1 MTILPIVRKE
11 FRQIR
16 RDKRALGILIFL
28 PGFLLILV
36 GYALNFDVKHV
47 GVAVL
52 DEDRTPESRRLAEG
66 LTNSEY
72 LEYTWSIRD
81 RSEVDAVLDGAQ
93 ARVVLII
100 PRGFSHTLLSGSTA
114 TVQVLV
120 DGSNPN
126 SASISAAYMLIGIR
140 DYSSRI
146 LTEWM
151 DRRGMEIALPVDIR
165 PRLWFNPELK
175 TAKFLVPGVFGLILL
190 LSTVISTSLSVVRE
204 KELGTMEQLKTSPLH
219 AYEIIIGKA
228 LPYVGIA
235 LVAATIILLMGWG
248 LFDVTVR
255 GSLLLLYG
263 AILLFLLAGLG
274 QGLLISAVA
283 QTQQVAFFLSVFSS
297 LLPTF
302 LLSGFVFPLKSMPW
316 LLQGI
321 GAILPTKY
329 FLIIVRSIIL
339 KDVGFWPLW
348 PEFLALGLFTLATVT
363 ISSIRLHRDLSS

>member
-1 MTILPIVRKE
+1 MNILPIVRKE

-52 DEDRTPESRRLAEG
+52 DEDKTPESRRLTDG
-66 LTNSEY
+66 LTHSEY
-72 LEYTWSIRD
+72 LEYRWSLRD
-81 RSEVDAVLDGAQ
+81 RSEVDGVLDGAQ
-93 ARVVLII
+93 ARVVII
-100 PRGFSHTLLSGSTA
+100 VPRGFSHDLLQGKTA

-126 SASISAAYMLIGIR
+126 TAAIASSYVLIGVR
-140 DYSSRI
+140 DFSSRV
-146 LTEWM
+146 LAEWM
-151 DRRGMEIALPVDIR
+151 DKRGMKIQVPVDIR
-165 PRLWFNPELK
+165 PRLWFNPELR

-228 LPYVGIA
+228 LPYVVIA
-235 LVAATIILLMGWG
+235 LLAATIILIMGWL
-248 LFDVTVR
+248 LFDVTVK
-255 GSLLLLYG
+255 GSLLLLYF
-263 AILLFLLAGLG
+263 AILIFLLAGLG
-274 QGLLISAVA
+274 QGLLISAIA
-283 QTQQVAFFLSVFSS
+283 NTQQIAFFLSVFSS

-316 LLQGI
+316 LLQFI
-321 GAILPTKY
+321 GSILPTKY
-329 FLIIVRSIIL
+329 FLVIVRSVIL

-348 PEFLALGLFTLATVT
+348 PEFLALAIFTTATIT